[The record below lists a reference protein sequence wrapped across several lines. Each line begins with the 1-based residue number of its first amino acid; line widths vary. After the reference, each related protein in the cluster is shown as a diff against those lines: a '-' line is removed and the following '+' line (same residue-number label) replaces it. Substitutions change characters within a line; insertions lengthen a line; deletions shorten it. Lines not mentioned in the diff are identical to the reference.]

1 MTVTEAQRAL
11 NLDHPDVVYRLLRAG
26 VLRGEKIGRVWVVDD
41 ESVRERQRKVAAKRS
56 SKLNR
61 QAERDRRR
69 AAGRALYGVPA

>member
-26 VLRGEKIGRVWVVDD
+26 VLRGEKIGRVWRVD
-41 ESVRERQRKVAAKRS
+41 EQSVHDRQRRVAAKRS

-61 QAERDRRR
+61 DAERDRRK
-69 AAGRALYGVPA
+69 AEGRALYGVTA